1 MSVAAAPALHPFVV
15 TGCPRS
21 GTHYLSEVLT
31 RVGLVCRHEA
41 VFGPHE
47 RAFTGLGRAH
57 GDSSWLAVPFLAQL
71 PPDAVVLH
79 QTRHPL
85 EVVRSLLGIG
95 FLEDVAAWR
104 DGLEGLRASVRWRA
118 RTVLAGPLGL
128 PDSDLGPRP
137 YGAFRRFVVQH
148 APEVFDEP
156 TPAERALRLWVSWN
170 QAATANA
177 SGHAGY
183 RRYRIE
189 DLDATLLADLL
200 AAIGLPV
207 TTVQAAL
214 ALQTA
219 SREMNSRRR
228 ADIAWQ
234 DLPGGPARRDAEDLA
249 AEYSYVTSRTL
260 SP

>member
-1 MSVAAAPALHPFVV
+1 MTVGAAAPLHPFVV

-31 RVGLVCRHEA
+31 RVGLICRHEA
-41 VFGPHE
+41 VFGPSA
-47 RAFTGLGRAH
+47 RSFDGFGGAH

-71 PPDAVVLH
+71 PADAVVLH

-95 FLEDVAAWR
+95 FLEDVSAWR
-104 DGLEGLRASVRWRA
+104 DGLERARASLRWRA
-118 RTVLAGPLGL
+118 RTLLAGPLGL

-137 YGAFRRFVVQH
+137 LGAFRRFVVDH

-170 QAATANA
+170 RAATAGSA
-177 SGHAGY
+177 TLMGY

-189 DLDATLLADLL
+189 DLDGALLRDLL
-200 AAIGLPV
+200 AVIGLPL
-207 TTVQAAL
+207 TEQQAGL
-214 ALQTA
+214 ALNSA

-228 ADIAWQ
+228 ADIAWGA
-234 DLPGGPARRDAEDLA
+234 LPSGSARLDAEALA
-249 AEYSYVTSRTL
+249 AEYGYATPSTL